1 MHIFTKHMKGN
12 PLAATDQIMTRTVN
26 LFFNPYPWPLLL
38 TAWLLMASSVTFGQ
52 ALQPH
57 DTIRDAAEQHVL
69 DEMATRDAETSV
81 EAGSIDSRLRL
92 AACQQPLE
100 TFAPYRRRNASR
112 ITIGVRCNDAT
123 RWTLYVPVNVSRMEE
138 IVIARRPMSRGA
150 IISADDIRLEKRDV
164 ARLHRGFITSLGQ
177 VTGKRVKRNIQA
189 NGVITPERITV
200 QHAVKK
206 GHLVTILARV
216 GSLEVRVKGKAL
228 DNGAIG
234 DRIKVKNSSSE
245 RELEA
250 TIVARGTVKVTT

>member
-1 MHIFTKHMKGN
+1 
-12 PLAATDQIMTRTVN
+12 MTRTVN
-26 LFFNPYPWPLLL
+26 PHINPYPWPLLL
-38 TAWLLMASSVTFGQ
+38 ATWLLITSAAAFGQ

-69 DEMATRDAETSV
+69 DEMPSGDAEISV

-92 AACQQPLE
+92 AACMQPLE
-100 TFAPYRRRNASR
+100 TFAPYRRKNASR
-112 ITIGVRCNDAT
+112 ITVGVRCNDTT
-123 RWTLYVPVNVSRMEE
+123 RWTLYVPVSVSRMEE

-150 IISADDIRLEKRDV
+150 IINADDIRLEKRDV
-164 ARLHRGFITSLGQ
+164 ARLHRGFMTSLEQ

-189 NGVITPERITV
+189 NGVITPERITI

-206 GHLVTILARV
+206 GNLVTILARI

-228 DNGAIG
+228 DSGAIG
-234 DRIKVKNSSSE
+234 ERIKVRNSSSE

-250 TIVARGTVKVTT
+250 TIVARGTVKVAT